1 MGSTHITREE
11 ESWNELTETLRRIEL
26 FMRNADKSRR
36 LMHLSQRK
44 VLQKARG
51 ILKEMSDKE
60 RKLMGKIQDKMD
72 KQHKTLI
79 ECLQVMQTADETLCN
94 VLLAIRQNEFLQAY
108 YPAQNGMPAQRVVGK
123 YVSSNPTGI
132 YNASTD

>member
-1 MGSTHITREE
+1 MGSTHITRDDAN
-11 ESWNELTETLRRIEL
+11 WNELTETLKRIEL
-26 FMRNADKSRR
+26 FMRNVDKSRR
-36 LMHLSQRK
+36 MMHLSQRK

-60 RKLMGKIQDKMD
+60 RKLMGKIQEKMD

-108 YPAQNGMPAQRVVGK
+108 YPAQNGQPAQRVTGK
-123 YVSSNPTGI
+123 YVSANNPEG
-132 YNASTD
+132 YNVITD